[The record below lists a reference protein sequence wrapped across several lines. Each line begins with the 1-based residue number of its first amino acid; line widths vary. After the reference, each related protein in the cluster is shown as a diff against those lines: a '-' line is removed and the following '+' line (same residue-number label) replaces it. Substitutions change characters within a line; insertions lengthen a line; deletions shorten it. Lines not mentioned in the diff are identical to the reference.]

1 MLSDIGDA
9 IKTVRTIRRM
19 TQAEVAEGAGLSEAY
34 IGYIENGKRDLS
46 WNSLVKISNALQC
59 NVALVVFMTQSKEPE
74 LGNLLPMVLHEI
86 VRGSHAPQTTE

>member
-19 TQAEVAEGAGLSEAY
+19 SQREVAEGSGLSEGY

-46 WNSLVKISNALQC
+46 WTSLVSISKALNC
-59 NVALVVFMTQSKEPE
+59 NVALIVFMTQSKEAE
-74 LGNLLPMVLHEI
+74 LSNLLPMVLHEI

>member
-19 TQAEVAEGAGLSEAY
+19 SQREVAEGAGLSEAY

-46 WNSLVKISNALQC
+46 WNSLVKISVALNC
-59 NVALVVFMTQSKEPE
+59 NVALVVFLTQSKEPE
-74 LGNLLPMVLHEI
+74 MQHIVPVALNEI
-86 VRGSHAPQTTE
+86 VRGNHAQEATK